1 MTSLCPLCTLRI
13 LMVDGDHRVAIMT
26 NRELREGEEIFYNYN
41 YDKRVRE
48 PACLVLCA
56 VR

>member
-1 MTSLCPLCTLRI
+1 
-13 LMVDGDHRVAIMT
+13 MVDGDHRVAIMT